1 MQTSCVKWPAPS
13 LSSSSLLMSPGA
25 EHMRQSVIA
34 DRLDQPEGPDDEM
47 PIVMAVV
54 DVPGGQWTVSS
65 AQKGTQVTKMSIDCI
80 SSVYGEMP

>member
-1 MQTSCVKWPAPS
+1 
-13 LSSSSLLMSPGA
+13 MSPGA
-25 EHMRQSVIA
+25 EHMRQSVMA

-65 AQKGTQVTKMSIDCI
+65 AHKGTQVTKMSIDCTI